1 MKRISYAELT
11 VTINLAQNHRRK
23 RFRRR
28 LVEFGGFFRLRA
40 CGKGHVPCNVAMA
53 AARRISSRAP
63 VSFCQNHGKVRFA
76 MKIKTADSQL
86 SYNILIEK
94 KNSFISAIYAL

>member
-1 MKRISYAELT
+1 LT
-11 VTINLAQNHRRK
+11 K
-23 RFRRR
+23 
-28 LVEFGGFFRLRA
+28 FGGFFRLRA
-40 CGKGHVPCNVAMA
+40 CCKGHVPHNMATA